1 MRIDRVIIRAA
12 LSTLGAIALLLVVM
26 VSALSIAFPQTMMKL
41 SYDMGMDKLSVQ
53 FAARA
58 YETSG
63 KAYYVAY
70 ATEVAIGA
78 DDYTNVETYGEL
90 LVKDDEF
97 ADYCKE
103 RDVVVEEN
111 GAFQEISYAQYIY
124 GEICVAKYLLGNT
137 QQALQSAW
145 EYIGNGTSFV
155 KNNAMVAL
163 LLEMLG
169 QKDLAAVQTVLGKM
183 NEIEQ
188 SALADDTQRTYL
200 SQLISATQ
208 NWTAKNS

>member
-12 LSTLGAIALLLVVM
+12 LSTLGAIAVLLILM
-26 VSALSIAFPQTMMKL
+26 LSTLSIAFPQTMIKL

-63 KAYYVAY
+63 KAYYAAY

-78 DDYTNVETYGEL
+78 DDYASVETYGEK
-90 LVKDDEF
+90 LVNDDEF
-97 ADYCKE
+97 GDYCKE
-103 RDVVVEEN
+103 RDVVVDE
-111 GAFQEISYAQYIY
+111 QEISYAQYIY
-124 GEICVAKYLLGNT
+124 GEICVAKYRLGNT
-137 QQALQSAW
+137 QQAVQSAW

-183 NEIEQ
+183 NEIQQ

-208 NWTAKNS
+208 NWTAKIS